1 MGEGRVVIVTGAS
14 RGIGAATARWL
25 GSVGTSVNL
34 VARSPGDLHGVAE
47 DVIGL
52 GGRAVTTVADVADPG
67 ACALAVEGTLEA
79 FGRIDGIVNNAGMVE
94 PLADVARTDPTHWR
108 RCIEVNLLGPV
119 QLSRAVLRE
128 LRARGGR
135 IVNISSGAAT
145 TPIHGASAY
154 CASKAALNHF
164 SRILALEEPSVVV
177 VAVRPGVVDT
187 AMQAI
192 LREKGPGALPPGVAA
207 YYRNLKEEGRLE
219 PPWVPG
225 RSIAWLALHAPASL
239 SGAFVNYDDPQ
250 IAGAALKLFGD
261 YVTIRSERN
270 GP

>member
-25 GSVGTSVNL
+25 GAVGTSLNL
-34 VARSPGDLHGVAE
+34 VARSTGDLCSVAG
-47 DVIGL
+47 DVMRL
-52 GGRAVTTVADVADPG
+52 GGRAITTVADVAEPD
-67 ACALAVEGTLEA
+67 ACGLAVERTLEA
-79 FGRIDGIVNNAGMVE
+79 FGRVDGVVNNAGMVE
-94 PLADVARTDPTHWR
+94 PLAGITHADESQWR
-108 RCIEVNLLGPV
+108 RCIEVNLMGPF
-119 QLSRAVLRE
+119 QLSRAALGE

-145 TPIHGASAY
+145 TPIQGASAY

-164 SRILALEEPSVVV
+164 TRILALEEPSVVV
-177 VAVRPGVVDT
+177 IAVRPGVVDT

-192 LREKGPGALPPGVAA
+192 LREKGSGALPPEQAA
-207 YYRNLKEEGRLE
+207 YYRNLKEQGVLE

-239 SGAFVNYDDPQ
+239 SGAFVDYNDPQ
-250 IAGAALKLFGD
+250 IAGAAVKLFGD
-261 YVTIRSERN
+261 YPAI
-270 GP
+270 